1 MVILLYF
8 IYLEYYLGLKISGAV
23 GVQCP
28 PCLVQME
35 WEGPQ
40 TVVKMAF
47 APRASLRRLELTLNP
62 AESVTLLESIYL

>member
-1 MVILLYF
+1 MVILMYF
-8 IYLEYYLGLKISGAV
+8 IYSEYYLGLKISGAV

-40 TVVKMAF
+40 TVVRMAF
-47 APRASLRRLELTLNP
+47 SPRASLRRFELALNP
-62 AESVTLLESIYL
+62 AEPVTLLESIYL